1 MMEYTIEEYHNP
13 EYRSKTYLLKY
24 GAYSMEVPQ
33 CDGTVPRLQI
43 QMAMNKLKAAY
54 DNREFYIPPIQI
66 TKKEIL
72 K

>member
-1 MMEYTIEEYHNP
+1 M
-13 EYRSKTYLLKY
+13 KY
-24 GAYSMEVPQ
+24 GAYSMEVSS
-33 CDGTVPRLQI
+33 CGGTVPRLNI